1 MHLNRKTPWLPRPT
15 GVSLVQCPLG
25 CTRPPETW
33 NSPVDSDPEQKLVN
47 HSRRGFRL
55 FCLLFVCLPAGVRL
69 LHSRLGAHAGQ
80 SRRCLVQGRAARPLC
95 QKKKNKRAVQGVQEK
110 VSIYRAGKPVI
121 VPEFQV
127 RVEIN
132 DERRRRTWRRRW
144 GAWARQGLLAACSRL
159 RNNQFWSKLE
169 IKILKMEATF
179 NIGKACEDW

>member
-33 NSPVDSDPEQKLVN
+33 NSPVDSNPEQKLVN
-47 HSRRGFRL
+47 PSRRGFRL
-55 FCLLFVCLPAGVRL
+55 FCLFVCLPAGVRL
-69 LHSRLGAHAGQ
+69 LHRRLGAHAGQ
-80 SRRCLVQGRAARPLC
+80 SRRCLVQGRAARHFR
-95 QKKKNKRAVQGVQEK
+95 QKKKTRELCKVFRKRSV
-110 VSIYRAGKPVI
+110 YNRAGKPVG

-169 IKILKMEATF
+169 IKKLTMEATF